1 VVLDC
6 GALYVIDFRYYLVS
20 IVSIF
25 LALTVG
31 IVLGAGP
38 LKGDIGTS
46 LTNQMTALRAEKTQ
60 LRTDLDI
67 ANRNAAARDA
77 FSSAVGPAVMKDR
90 LAGKTVAL
98 VVAPGVDADLV
109 KNATASLIA
118 AGAKVGSTVTLN
130 DIWADPSQITLRNT
144 VASPYATL
152 ASAPPGASSPDRLA
166 ATVLARAILAG
177 TDHST
182 ERLTPSASAALN
194 GLKAGDLL
202 SVAPD
207 QILPSSSVVFLGAAV
222 KGSTQQDTDARL
234 AAYVQLIRSLDA
246 GGSGVVVAA
255 KSDTTDATK
264 SADLVAAVR
273 RNADAPKAVSTV
285 DDADLPMGQDT
296 VVLALAQQYAGI
308 AGQYGLAG
316 DAKAILPDLTVNR

>member
-1 VVLDC
+1 
-6 GALYVIDFRYYLVS
+6 VIDFRYYLVS

-38 LKGDIGTS
+38 LKNDIGTS
-46 LTNQMTALRAEKTQ
+46 LTKQMSTLRAEKTQ
-60 LRTDLDI
+60 LRTELD
-67 ANRNAAARDA
+67 AAKRGAAARDS
-77 FSSAVGPAVMKDR
+77 FSLAVAPAVMKDR
-90 LAGKTVAL
+90 LTGKTVAL

-152 ASAPPGASSPDRLA
+152 ATAPPGASSPDQLA

-177 TDHST
+177 TDQST
-182 ERLTPSASAALN
+182 QRLTPTASAALN
-194 GLKAGDLL
+194 GLKAGDLI

-207 QILPSSSVVFLGAAV
+207 QILPSSSVVFLSGPV
-222 KGSTQQDTDARL
+222 KGSSQQDSDARL
-234 AAYVQLIRSLDA
+234 AAYVQLVRSLDA

-255 KSDTTDATK
+255 KSNTTDAIK

-273 RNADAPKAVSTV
+273 KNADAPKAISTV
-285 DDADLPMGQDT
+285 DDADLPMGQGT
-296 VVLALAQQYAGI
+296 LILALAQQYAGG

-316 DAKAILPDLTVNR
+316 DAKAILPDPAKQ

>member
-1 VVLDC
+1 
-6 GALYVIDFRYYLVS
+6 VIDFRYYLVS

-46 LTNQMTALRAEKTQ
+46 LTKQMTALRAEKTQ
-60 LRTDLDI
+60 LRTDLDT
-67 ANRNAAARDA
+67 AQRDAAARDA
-77 FSSAVGPAVMKDR
+77 FSSAVAPAVMKDR
-90 LAGKTVAL
+90 LTGKTVAL
-98 VVAPGVDADLV
+98 VVAPAVDPDLI
-109 KNATASLIA
+109 KNATASLVE
-118 AGAKVGSTVTLN
+118 AGAKVGSTITLN

-152 ASAPPGASSPDRLA
+152 ASAPVGASSPDQLA

-182 ERLTPSASAALN
+182 EHLTASASAALN
-194 GLKAGDLL
+194 GLKAGGLI
-202 SVAPD
+202 SVSPD
-207 QILPSSSVVFLGAAV
+207 QILPSSSVVFLSGPV
-222 KGSTQQDTDARL
+222 KGSTQQDADARL
-234 AAYVQLIRSLDA
+234 AADVQLARSLDA
-246 GGSGVVVAA
+246 GGSGVVVVA
-255 KSDTTDATK
+255 KTDTTDATK

-273 RNADAPKAVSTV
+273 KNADAPKVISTV
-285 DDADLPMGQDT
+285 DDADLPMGQGT
-296 VVLALAQQYAGI
+296 IVLALAQQYAGG

-316 DAKAILPDLTVNR
+316 DAKAILPDLTVKQ